1 MHVEDDKHSLDSEG
15 VNPYSSFQRIHG
27 CLLHPKEHIMSAITS
42 GTYGLQPG
50 FSGGLRQ
57 LVGALFSSTRPAVRR
72 AAAAAAPVVA
82 RAATSFR
89 LRAREAN
96 DVRELARS
104 VELHSPGFAA
114 DLYAAAARHEGYDD

>member
-1 MHVEDDKHSLDSEG
+1 
-15 VNPYSSFQRIHG
+15 
-27 CLLHPKEHIMSAITS
+27 MSASIAS
-42 GTYGLQPG
+42 GTYGHQPAITG
-50 FSGGLRQ
+50 ALRQ
-57 LVGALFSSTRPAVRR
+57 LVGALFSSARPAARR
-72 AAAAAAPVVA
+72 AVAASAKIVAPAA
-82 RAATSFR
+82 SFR